1 MSKTSLTDLMNMM
14 VARVDAVKP
23 NQAQNIP
30 EERYWHMIS
39 LYMQVDPILAQLYK
53 QYCDTKDRL
62 GQLLASGGAHDPM
75 TEIAWDMHD
84 SLRSAIDTRLVE
96 LKDSTETNGKLAAL
110 KNEEALMSERA
121 DREARKQQ
129 SAKSLDELIAFMMYV
144 SFVMKNGLAFNN
156 LRHDFAQAR

>member
-1 MSKTSLTDLMNMM
+1 MSHASLTDLMNMM
-14 VARVDAVKP
+14 VARADAVRP
-23 NQAQNIP
+23 QQAPDIP

-39 LYMQVDPILAQLYK
+39 LYIQIDPVLAQLYK

-62 GQLLASGGAHDPM
+62 GQLLANVGANDPM

-96 LKDSTETNGKLAAL
+96 LKDNKETNGKLAAL
-110 KNEEALMSERA
+110 KNEEALAQERA
-121 DREARKQQ
+121 EREARKQQ

-144 SFVMKNGLAFNN
+144 SFVMKNGLVFND
-156 LRHDFAQAR
+156 LRHDFAQAS